1 MAQANDI
8 VYKYFRDRSSAMLV
22 EDISIP
28 FSMHASPWAL
38 YLMLHISVDR
48 EVMKQ
53 EKRVD
58 PSGVW
63 KMKKSLP
70 AVSIDP
76 GLLAI

>member
-1 MAQANDI
+1 
-8 VYKYFRDRSSAMLV
+8 
-22 EDISIP
+22 
-28 FSMHASPWAL
+28 MHASPWAL